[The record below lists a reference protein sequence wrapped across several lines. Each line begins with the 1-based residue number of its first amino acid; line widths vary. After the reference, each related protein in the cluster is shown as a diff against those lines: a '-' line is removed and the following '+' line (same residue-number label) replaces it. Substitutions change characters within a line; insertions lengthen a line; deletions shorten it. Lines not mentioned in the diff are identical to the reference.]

1 MKYIKSKQPGIS
13 INHSEY
19 DFKSELAYSKND
31 KKITK
36 NLLSEILEL
45 EVTHICPTHTD
56 NITEFYCKSTSIF
69 YVGGFSRKDFGHFN
83 RINTYELAHKCKE
96 WAFKN
101 GYYLT
106 IYNDA
111 IDVVLQSNCKV
122 LENVTND
129 TFMYDPN
136 LVFKACEW
144 ILDNKED

>member
-1 MKYIKSKQPGIS
+1 MISK
-13 INHSEY
+13 E
-19 DFKSELAYSKND
+19 
-31 KKITK
+31 
-36 NLLSEILEL
+36 LLSEVLNL
-45 EVTHICPTHTD
+45 
-56 NITEFYCKSTSIF
+56 NITYIERYNNSII
-69 YVGGFSRKDFGHFN
+69 YKVSVYDREEEVNIH
-83 RINTYELAHKCKE
+83 ELAHKCKE

-136 LVFKACEW
+136 LVFKACQW
-144 ILDNKED
+144 ILDN

>member
-1 MKYIKSKQPGIS
+1 MISK
-13 INHSEY
+13 E
-19 DFKSELAYSKND
+19 
-31 KKITK
+31 
-36 NLLSEILEL
+36 LLSEVLE
-45 EVTHICPTHTD
+45 ENFSSNKIEFEQSRGVDSSRMVID
-56 NITEFYCKSTSIF
+56 NWRT
-69 YVGGFSRKDFGHFN
+69 
-83 RINTYELAHKCKE
+83 INIYELAHKCKE

-136 LVFKACEW
+136 LVFKGCQW
-144 ILDNKED
+144 ILDNKESK